1 VALLCVAVAI
11 VLAYLLSGSLER
23 DGLLGALEGHA
34 LAFAYLGGVA
44 LLGLLAGR
52 TPLRGSP
59 RLQTFVDSGWI
70 ALLMPGAAGLAT
82 LDARVSD
89 LTGYAMV
96 CLPAAFFHSCGRGTM
111 AALQL
116 LGFAGALG
124 GVLWRGELDP
134 QAATIFLTTL
144 GACGA
149 TFAYIGMQFES
160 NRHLAFVSA
169 RELEQRTAA
178 LAAANGQL
186 EANNSE
192 LALRTAELARVNAEL
207 EAHGEALEAA
217 NKRLEELAGTD
228 PLTGVANRRQLY
240 EAIDREFGRARR
252 FGNELAL
259 AVLDLDNFG
268 PVNKMHG
275 VIAGDE
281 VLAEF
286 AGTLR
291 AKVRSVDVVARYG
304 GEEFVV
310 VMPDCGAE
318 AAGQLME
325 RVRQHIAQ
333 SPLSSR
339 RIAIT
344 FSAGVAALAADDLDP
359 VDVLNRAD
367 TALRQAK
374 AEGKNQVT
382 VG

>member
-1 VALLCVAVAI
+1 MAEAAYPLHRAEINARWRWLYALALFCVALAI

-23 DGLLGALEGHA
+23 DGLLGALQGHA

-111 AALQL
+111 AGLQL

-178 LAAANGQL
+178 LAAANGQ
-186 EANNSE
+186 
-192 LALRTAELARVNAEL
+192 
-207 EAHGEALEAA
+207 LEAA

-310 VMPDCGAE
+310 VMPDCSAE

-382 VG
+382 VS